1 MKGDILNKIHGL
13 LLKKTIYSQLIKILS
28 TKTTLKS
35 MLKLILKFP
44 HFSY

>member
-1 MKGDILNKIHGL
+1 MKGDILNKIHG

-28 TKTTLKS
+28 TKTNLKS

>member
-1 MKGDILNKIHGL
+1 MKGDILHKMRG

-35 MLKLILKFP
+35 ILKLVLKCP
-44 HFSY
+44 HSSY

>member
-1 MKGDILNKIHGL
+1 MKGDILNKIQG

-35 MLKLILKFP
+35 VLKLILKFP